1 MRKKV
6 LNGKRVMAL
15 ALALSLTIGEAGVA
29 VAAPVDAEQTETVA
43 VDVASEETAQ
53 QEADATVSANEGE
66 VTAPETEQPKE
77 AVEEEEDIDAEEKV
91 DGSLSKVIGVEANGY
106 SYNTITDRNGSPV
119 LRYVQRNTSG
129 TKFEVPGKV
138 ERQKEAPYL
147 YSCNGKLYDGGN
159 YDAAKN
165 TTVFY
170 TGYEMTAVAGQ
181 PENFKDPNTGLYVV
195 NGAYYAYLTSDS
207 SNVYVNV
214 NSQVIPMPAMTV
226 TSDYY
231 YVSSSDVKAAVNK
244 AYGVYTRNT
253 APDYENDTPDY
264 YEINGRKFN
273 WFSSWNYEK
282 ISQTTDAS
290 GNDVYTVVPY
300 FNYSSEMLTDATYIE
315 FAWNG
320 LNIPAGAKNA
330 AGQELK
336 LGYEVEVNGALYNR
350 YFNAY
355 DAAGTTHQLMGW
367 TGFTYGDLL
376 TNGQT
381 VTVRARGV
389 YYHEVNKVGAKEDGT
404 PVGTNVDMIDSFGEW
419 SEPASYT
426 YTAPQ
431 AVAAVPAVSAA
442 FVKGETTID
451 NASSDTK
458 DIIRGSFTAVPQAT
472 GYTVYRIGSKKP
484 ISLSAA
490 NFRLVYNKDSATLQQ
505 LGLSWSDI
513 MSSCYYD
520 DDDDEYED
528 QVSIKGTTFSELPTT
543 GYSYY
548 YYAVVPTGAA
558 DAERFINT
566 QSLGTIAAIGSAVV
580 PEASAELPQVT
591 NLRVEKYADGSKALV
606 WDKTDKQVAVFAY
619 EAANFPAYYTA
630 KLQRP
635 SRTEKITDEYGYT
648 TENTYNM
655 IADDLSKDEKLALD
669 KVQYETADGMNGK
682 LSLYNF
688 SMTPGRTYYF
698 VAYTYDSDK
707 RNNNQT
713 PITYN
718 GTKKITKN
726 GVETVTPVSYN
737 YYTYTPISAA
747 SAVVSVKAEMSGKP
761 SVSTFVTK
769 NSVKLTMEGVSGTG
783 YEIYRKSGKKFK
795 KIAATNSDVYTDEG
809 LKANTTYTYKIRS
822 YYYNRDTQEKYYSDY
837 RVLSV
842 KTADAA
848 NIDIMAVK
856 ASKTAVKVSWTKVP
870 NATKYEVYR
879 SNSANADPKV
889 FSKKYSASGIKTTLE
904 NNRFELVKTL
914 SKSKKSYTDKKLT
927 AGESYTYVVVAYYK
941 AGNKTEYVSGTD
953 SAYLGLDESVYRVDG
968 VISGSKA
975 KITWEKDKYASKY
988 EVEYTVYDVNGNP
1001 KSSQPA
1007 KATTKKAG
1015 YTVSGLAAGE
1025 SVSVRVRAVGKGSVY
1040 SDWSSERVIKNLT
1053 AVKGIKAVATSKKN
1067 AAGQTVKGVKITWKA
1082 VAGAKYYK
1090 VYRSTVEGSYDKDA
1104 KVYNVPYGR
1113 SLIVKEA
1120 NDNFSTNSSSL
1131 KLDGYRLNDTVAY
1144 KEYNGIYGSVTG
1156 TTAYDY
1162 ADFPSGVTY
1171 YYTVVAYGEA
1181 PVAGTDSRVCSN
1193 QVAKAAKI
1201 TVNGIDTMSVK
1212 AKKGKVTVTFNAVK
1226 GATKYT
1232 VYRTT
1237 KKNGKFEKVGTV
1249 KVTKKN
1255 KNKANLSYTGKAAK
1269 KKTYYYK
1276 VVAEG
1281 TNGLKADLN
1290 AESPVKKIKVK

>member
-29 VAAPVDAEQTETVA
+29 MAAPADADAAVEAVA
-43 VDVASEETAQ
+43 VDVASEEAVQ
-53 QEADATVSANEGE
+53 QEADTTVSANEGE

-77 AVEEEEDIDAEEKV
+77 AVETEEDIDAEEKV

-106 SYNTITDRNGSPV
+106 SYYTITDRNGSPV
-119 LRYVQRNTSG
+119 LRYIQRNTSG
-129 TKFEVPGKV
+129 TNFEVPGKV
-138 ERQKEAPYL
+138 EQQKEAPYL
-147 YSCNGKLYDGGN
+147 YSCNGKLYAGGN

-165 TTVFY
+165 TTTFN
-170 TGYEMTAVAGQ
+170 TASEMTAVAGQ
-181 PENFKDPNTGLYVV
+181 PENFKDPNTGLYIV
-195 NGAYYAYLTSDS
+195 NGVYYTYLTSDS

-214 NSQVIPMPAMTV
+214 NSQVIPMPAITV
-226 TSDYY
+226 TTDYY

-253 APDYENDTPDY
+253 APDYEYDTPDY
-264 YEINGRKFN
+264 YDINGRKFN

-282 ISQTTDAS
+282 VSQTTDAS
-290 GNDVYTVVPY
+290 GNDVYTIVPY

-315 FAWNG
+315 FTWNS
-320 LNIPAGAKNA
+320 LNMPEGAKNA

-336 LGYEVEVNGALYNR
+336 LGYEVEVNGALYNK

-355 DAAGTTHQLMGW
+355 DAAGTTHQITGW
-367 TGFTYGDLL
+367 PGFTYGDPL

-389 YYHEVNKVGAKEDGT
+389 YYHVVNKVGAEEDGT
-404 PVGTNVDMIDSFGEW
+404 PVGTNVDVIDSFGEW

-451 NASSDTK
+451 DASSNTK
-458 DIIRGSFTAVPQAT
+458 DVIRGSFTAVPQAT

-490 NFRLVYNKDSATLQQ
+490 NFKLVYNKDSATLQQ

-513 MSSCYYD
+513 MSSGYYD
-520 DDDDEYED
+520 EDDDEYYG
-528 QVSIKGTTFSELPTT
+528 QVSRKGTTFSEIPTT

-566 QSLGTIAAIGSAVV
+566 QSLGTIAAIAAVTV
-580 PEASAELPQVT
+580 PEASADLPQVA

-635 SRTEKITDEYGYT
+635 VTTITD
-648 TENTYNM
+648 
-655 IADDLSKDEKLALD
+655 ADGNSEQHILWGEDEDTDLSDDELLALD
-669 KVQYETADGMNGK
+669 KVQYATTDGMNGK
-682 LSLYNF
+682 LSLYHF

-718 GTKKITKN
+718 GTKKTTKN

-809 LKANTTYTYKIRS
+809 LKANTTYTYKVRA

-837 RVLSV
+837 KVLSV

-848 NIDIMAVK
+848 NINIMAVK
-856 ASKTAVKVSWTKVP
+856 ASKTAVKVSWTKVA

-879 SNSANADPKV
+879 SNSENADPKV
-889 FSKKYSASGIKTTLE
+889 LSKKYSASGLKAALANE
-904 NNRFELVKTL
+904 RFELVKTL

-927 AGESYTYVVVAYYK
+927 AGESYTYVVIAYYK

-953 SAYLGLDESVYRVDG
+953 SAYLGLDESVDRVDG

-1025 SVSVRVRAVGKGSVY
+1025 SVSVRVRAVGSGNVY

-1104 KVYNVPYGR
+1104 KVYNVPYG

-1131 KLDGYRLNDTVAY
+1131 KLDGYRSNDTVAY
-1144 KEYNGIYGSVTG
+1144 KEYNGIYGSVAG

-1226 GATKYT
+1226 GASKYT

-1269 KKTYYYK
+1269 KTYYYK

>member
-106 SYNTITDRNGSPV
+106 SYDTITNQNGSPV

-138 ERQKEAPYL
+138 ERQKEAPCL
-147 YSCNGKLYDGGN
+147 YSCNGKLYNGGN

-165 TTVFY
+165 TTTFY
-170 TGYEMTAVAGQ
+170 TGNEMTVVAGQ

-214 NSQVIPMPAMTV
+214 NSQVIPMSAMTV

-244 AYGVYTRNT
+244 AYGVYTGNT
-253 APDYENDTPDY
+253 APDYENDKPAY
-264 YEINGRKFN
+264 YEINGRKFS

-315 FAWNG
+315 FAWNS
-320 LNIPAGAKNA
+320 LNMPAGAKNA

-336 LGYEVEVNGALYNR
+336 LGYEVEVNGALYNQ

-355 DAAGTTHQLMGW
+355 DAAGTTHQITGW
-367 TGFTYGDLL
+367 TDFTYGDLL

-381 VTVRARGV
+381 VTVRVRGV
-389 YYHEVNKVGAKEDGT
+389 YYHEVNKVGAQEDGT
-404 PVGTNVDMIDSFGEW
+404 PVGTNVDVIDSFGEW

-442 FVKGETTID
+442 FVKGETTI
-451 NASSDTK
+451 NGTSSDTE
-458 DIIRGSFTAVPQAT
+458 DIIRGSFTTVPQAT
-472 GYTVYRIGSKKP
+472 EYDVYRIASKKP

-490 NFRLVYNKDSATLQQ
+490 NFKLVYNQVSVTLQQ
-505 LGLSWSDI
+505 LGLSDSDI
-513 MSSCYYD
+513 ATMQKGSTD
-520 DDDDEYED
+520 GTFTDEPE
-528 QVSIKGTTFSELPTT
+528 T

-548 YYAVVPTGAA
+548 YYAVVPGGAA
-558 DAERFINT
+558 DAERFINN
-566 QSLGTIAAIGSAVV
+566 QSLSTIAAIGSAVV
-580 PEASAELPQVT
+580 PEASAALPQVT
-591 NLRVEKYADGSKALV
+591 NLKVEKYADGSKALV

-630 KLQRP
+630 KLQDP
-635 SRTEKITDEYGYT
+635 GRTETITDEDGYT
-648 TENTYNM
+648 STNSYDLLT
-655 IADDLSKDEKLALD
+655 DDLSADEKLALK
-669 KVQYETADGMNGK
+669 KVQYQTATGTNGK
-682 LSLYNF
+682 LDLSNF
-688 SMTPGRTYYF
+688 NMTPGRTYYF
-698 VAYTYDSDK
+698 VAYTYDDNN

-718 GTKKITKN
+718 GTKKITKK

-747 SAVVSVKAEMSGKP
+747 SAVVSVKAEMRGKP

-769 NSVKLTMEGVSGTG
+769 NSVKLTMDGVSGTG
-783 YEIYRKSGKKFK
+783 YEIYRKRGKKFK
-795 KIAATNSDVYTDEG
+795 KIAAINSDVYTDEG
-809 LKANTTYTYKIRS
+809 LKANTTYTYKVRA
-822 YYYNRDTQEKYYSDY
+822 YYYNRDTKEKYYSDY

-856 ASKTAVKVSWTKVP
+856 ASKTAVKVSWTKVA
-870 NATKYEVYR
+870 NASKYEVYR

-889 FSKKYSASGIKTTLE
+889 LSKKYSASGIKTTLA

-953 SAYLGLDESVYRVDG
+953 SAYLGLDKSVYRVDG

-1120 NDNFSTNSSSL
+1120 NDNFSTKSSSL
-1131 KLDGYRLNDTVAY
+1131 KLDGYRSNDTVAY
-1144 KEYNGIYGSVTG
+1144 KEYNGINGSVTG

-1181 PVAGTDSRVCSN
+1181 PVAGTDSPVSSN
-1193 QVAKAAKI
+1193 QVAKAAKVTADGI
-1201 TVNGIDTMSVK
+1201 NTVTLKNS
-1212 AKKGKVTVTFNAVK
+1212 KKGKVTVAFNTVP
-1226 GATKYT
+1226 GAKKYT
-1232 VYRTT
+1232 VYRSMKKGGKYT
-1237 KKNGKFEKVGTV
+1237 KVATV

-1255 KNKANLSYTGKAAK
+1255 KNKKSLSYTGKAVK

-1281 TNGLKADLN
+1281 TNELKADMN
-1290 AESPVKKIKVK
+1290 IESAVKKIKVKK

>member
-43 VDVASEETAQ
+43 VDVASEEAGVAE
-53 QEADATVSANEGE
+53 QEADVTVSANEGE
-66 VTAPETEQPKE
+66 VNAPEGEQPTE
-77 AVEEEEDIDAEEKV
+77 DDIDADEKV
-91 DGSLSKVIGVEANGY
+91 DGTLSKVIGLEASELTAQTINGNNG
-106 SYNTITDRNGSPV
+106 NTV
-119 LRYVQRNTSG
+119 LRYVKRNTSG
-129 TKFEVPGKV
+129 TKFEVPGKL
-138 ERQKEAPYL
+138 EQQKEYPEY
-147 YSCNGKLYDGGN
+147 YIYNGKYYN
-159 YDAAKN
+159 DADYSTAKN
-165 TTVFY
+165 TTTLY
-170 TGYEMTAVAGQ
+170 TGNEMTAVAGQ
-181 PENFKDPNTGLYVV
+181 PENFKDPNTGLYVI
-195 NGAYYAYLTSDS
+195 NGMYFAYLESDDT
-207 SNVYVNV
+207 NVYYNV
-214 NSQVIPMPAMTV
+214 NNQIIPAAAMSITLDQY
-226 TSDYY
+226 TYEYY
-231 YVSSSDVKAAVNK
+231 EIQKLIQK
-244 AYGVYTRNT
+244 TYGVYTDGAVNEYSSPR
-253 APDYENDTPDY
+253 Y
-264 YEINGRKFN
+264 YNLNGRLAERMDFKEIGEN
-273 WFSSWNYEK
+273 E
-282 ISQTTDAS
+282 DAATGKVTYS
-290 GNDVYTVVPY
+290 FVPY
-300 FNYSSEMLTDATYIE
+300 ISYRNEMLADANYVRFT
-315 FAWNG
+315 WND
-320 LNIPAGAKNA
+320 LDMPVGAKNA
-330 AGQELK
+330 VGQELN
-336 LGYEVEVNGALYNR
+336 LAYEVEVNGALYNKD
-350 YFNAY
+350 FNAY
-355 DAAGTTHQLMGW
+355 DAAGTTHQLL
-367 TGFTYGDLL
+367 YGREDSEEPKQPNFDYEELL
-376 TNGQT
+376 TNGQA
-381 VTVRARGV
+381 VTVRVRGV
-389 YYHEVNKVGAKEDGT
+389 YYHEENKVGTREDGT
-404 PVGTNVDMIDSFGEW
+404 QVGEFVDMIDSFGEW
-419 SEPASYT
+419 SEPVSYT

-431 AVAAVPAVSAA
+431 NISAVSAVSA
-442 FVKGETTID
+442 TYVKGETTIKG
-451 NASSDTK
+451 ASSSTADV
-458 DIIRGSFTAVPQAT
+458 IRGSFATVPQAKW
-472 GYTVYRIGSKKP
+472 YSVYRIASKKAVTLDA
-484 ISLSAA
+484 S
-490 NFRLVYNKDSATLQQ
+490 NFADVYAQNYRTLQQ
-505 LGLSWSDI
+505 LGLSGSDI
-513 MSSCYYD
+513 TCMQTGSNNGTFT
-520 DDDDEYED
+520 DEPE
-528 QVSIKGTTFSELPTT
+528 K

-548 YYAVVPTGAA
+548 YYAVVPYAPA
-558 DAERFINT
+558 DAIHYVNT
-566 QSLGTIAAIGSAVV
+566 QTLRTIAAIGATTI
-580 PEASAELPQVT
+580 PEEANTLPQVT

-606 WDKTDKQVAVFAY
+606 WDKLDKDVVIYAY
-619 EAANFPAYYTA
+619 EASNFPAYYTVDV
-630 KLQRP
+630 QNP
-635 SRTEKITDEYGYT
+635 VRTEKITEEDGD
-648 TENTYNM
+648 TYEETSYMRN
-655 IADDLSKDEKLALD
+655 DLSDDERLALN
-669 KVQYETADGMNGK
+669 KVRCEYVDGNAGRYT
-682 LSLYNF
+682 LQNEDDYRRF
-688 SMTPGRTYYF
+688 AMTPGRTYYF

-769 NSVKLTMEGVSGTG
+769 NSVKLTMDGVSGTG

-870 NATKYEVYR
+870 NATKYEIYR
-879 SNSANADPKV
+879 SNSENADPKV
-889 FSKKYSASGIKTTLE
+889 VSKKYSASGLKKELY
-904 NNRFELVKTL
+904 NQRFELVKTL

-927 AGESYTYVVVAYYK
+927 AGETYKYVVIAYYK

-953 SAYLGLDESVYRVDG
+953 SAYLGLDEYVDCVDG

-1104 KVYNVPYGR
+1104 KVYNVPYGK

-1120 NDNFSTNSSSL
+1120 NDNFSTNSYSL
-1131 KLDGYRLNDTVAY
+1131 KLDGERSNDTVAY

-1181 PVAGTDSRVCSN
+1181 PVAGTDSRVCSD

-1232 VYRTT
+1232 VYRAT

>member
-66 VTAPETEQPKE
+66 VTAPETEQSE
-77 AVEEEEDIDAEEKV
+77 ETVEEEEDIDAEEKV

-147 YSCNGKLYDGGN
+147 YSCNGKLYDSGN

-195 NGAYYAYLTSDS
+195 NGVYYDYLTSDS

-214 NSQVIPMPAMTV
+214 NSQVIPMPAITV

-264 YEINGRKFN
+264 YDANGKKYKYYYGGYRSINHV
-273 WFSSWNYEK
+273 E
-282 ISQTTDAS
+282 DAS

-300 FNYSSEMLTDATYIE
+300 FNYSSEMLVDANYVRFT
-315 FAWNG
+315 WND
-320 LNIPAGAKNA
+320 LNKPDGAKNA
-330 AGQELK
+330 AGQELN
-336 LGYEVEVNGALYNR
+336 LAYEVEVNGALYNK

-355 DAAGTTHQLMGW
+355 DAAGATHQLMGW

-381 VTVRARGV
+381 VTVRVRGV
-389 YYHEVNKVGAKEDGT
+389 YYHEINKVGAEEDGT

-431 AVAAVPAVSAA
+431 AIAAVPAVSAA
-442 FVKGETTID
+442 FVKGETTI
-451 NASSDTK
+451 NGTSSNTE
-458 DIIRGSFTAVPQAT
+458 DIIRGSFTTVPQAT
-472 GYTVYRIGSKKP
+472 WYGVYRIASKKP

-490 NFRLVYNKDSATLQQ
+490 NFKSVYYTNYETMQQ
-505 LGLSWSDI
+505 LGLSDSDI
-513 MSSCYYD
+513 ATMQKGSTD
-520 DDDDEYED
+520 GTFTDEPE
-528 QVSIKGTTFSELPTT
+528 T

-548 YYAVVPTGAA
+548 YYAVVPSGVA
-558 DAERFINT
+558 DAEHFINT

-580 PEASAELPQVT
+580 PEASADLPQVA

-1120 NDNFSTNSSSL
+1120 NDNFYTDSSSL

-1181 PVAGTDSRVCSN
+1181 PVAGTDSPVYSN